1 MQFSFTLLHNCRFA
15 HFIGR
20 VTIFFALRDRV
31 GQRRF
36 SGLKNETRL
45 FGVVFWFP
53 LMLVTVAQTT
63 SERVDDLPLILHW
76 LKTMQIA
83 EIMDEKLM
91 PAHKNRQ
98 GLSYGQLSV
107 LFVAYVVTQSDHR
120 LNQVEGWVR
129 AHRQTLAAVTGWRIG
144 DKDASDDRLADLL
157 SALGGSDDLGSMEEM
172 MGRHLVRA
180 YALPT
185 EVARC
190 DSSSFSVYHQSDNGS
205 AVVPILQYGYSKD
218 HRPDLLQ
225 YRHSLGTIDP
235 AGIPLVSATLPGNG
249 ADDPMYFPFWQGLVS
264 AIGHRDFIYIADAK
278 AASYE
283 NRAKLSRVA
292 GLYCFPLP
300 LTGHIP
306 DRLKQWVLNPPAPLQ
321 DIRLLTQAAEE
332 PPACVGFEV
341 SLGTFWQAAPDT
353 YRYQWEERYL
363 VIRAEALAQRQLQGL
378 EQRLDRTQQ
387 ALGKLAAKPAS
398 DCCRLQNQVQAIL
411 TRHRTEAFFS
421 PTITPQ
427 LITRQLKP
435 GRPSRKKP
443 QAQHTIEQ
451 FWLQFQP
458 LPTAITEAKTL
469 CGWRIYVTNAPRERL
484 SLAQAVAFYRQQWQL
499 ERGFHRFKRGQLPAL
514 PIYLQDSLR
523 IIGLMF
529 LLTIALRLFTL
540 IDFIVHQELQSRQQS
555 LPGLY
560 AGNPKRA
567 TTRPS
572 AEQLLAAFDGIT
584 LYFLKD
590 GTVEITPLN
599 HLQQTILALMRVPL
613 DIYQLLGWSG

>member
-1 MQFSFTLLHNCRFA
+1 
-15 HFIGR
+15 
-20 VTIFFALRDRV
+20 
-31 GQRRF
+31 
-36 SGLKNETRL
+36 
-45 FGVVFWFP
+45 
-53 LMLVTVAQTT
+53 MLITVAQTT

-76 LKTMQIA
+76 LQTMQIA
-83 EIMDEKLM
+83 EIMDEQRM

-120 LNQVEGWVR
+120 LNQIEGWVR
-129 AHRQTLAAVTGWRIG
+129 AHHRTLEALTGWRIG

-157 SALGGSDDLGSMEEM
+157 SVLGGSDDLGPMEER

-185 EVARC
+185 DVARC
-190 DSSSFSVYHQSDNGS
+190 DSSSFSVYHESDNGS
-205 AVVPILQYGYSKD
+205 AVVPVLQYGYSKD

-225 YRHSLGTIDP
+225 YRHGLGTIDP

-249 ADDPMYFPFWQGLVS
+249 ADDPMYVPFWHGLVS

-283 NRAKLSRVA
+283 NRAKLSRA
-292 GLYCFPLP
+292 DGLYCFPLP
-300 LTGHIP
+300 LTGQIP
-306 DRLKQWVLNPPAPLQ
+306 DRLKQWVLNPPVPPQ
-321 DIRLLTQAAEE
+321 DIRLPTQTAEA

-353 YRYQWEERYL
+353 HRYQWEERYL
-363 VIRAEALAQRQLQGL
+363 VIRSTSLAQRQLQGL
-378 EQRLDRTQQ
+378 EQRLERTQQ

-398 DCCRLQNQVQAIL
+398 DCCGLQNQVQAIL
-411 TRHRTEAFFS
+411 NRHRTAAFFS
-421 PTITPQ
+421 TPITPH
-427 LITRQLKP
+427 LITRQARP
-435 GRPSRKKP
+435 GRPSSKNP
-443 QAQHTIEQ
+443 QPQHTLEQ
-451 FWLQFQP
+451 FRLQFQP
-458 LPTAITEAKTL
+458 LPMVIAEAKTL
-469 CGWRIYVTNAPRERL
+469 CGWRIYVTNASSERL
-484 SLAQAVAFYRQQWQL
+484 SLAQAVAYYREQWQL

-514 PIYLQDSLR
+514 PVYLQDSLR

-529 LLTIALRLFTL
+529 LLTIALRVFTL
-540 IDFIVHQELQSRQQS
+540 IDFVVHQELHTPPQA

-560 AGNPKRA
+560 AGNPKRT

-572 AEQLLAAFDGIT
+572 AEQLLAAFNGIT

-599 HLQQTILALMRVPL
+599 HLQKTILALMRIPL
-613 DIYQLLGWSG
+613 EIYQLTGLSS